1 MTFRHNFEYTV
12 NSFVVSVNAIVM
24 INICLMHEEILKTIN
39 MYWFLNNASERNN
52 PLNGNSN
59 EPQINE

>member
-1 MTFRHNFEYTV
+1 
-12 NSFVVSVNAIVM
+12 
-24 INICLMHEEILKTIN
+24 MHEKILKTIN

-59 EPQINE
+59 EPEINE